1 VQTKRLA
8 TELLLLTVLGTLSMA
23 PVIAVGLLLGVAH
36 GTITFA
42 MLLVW
47 SVFLL
52 ASESVMSR
60 VARRLGLPAPRQIG
74 RRRGA

>member
-8 TELLLLTVLGTLSMA
+8 TEILLLAVLGTLSVT
-23 PVIAVGLLLGVAH
+23 PVIAVGLLLDVAH
-36 GTITFA
+36 GTITLA

-52 ASESVMSR
+52 ASESVIAR
-60 VARRLGLPAPRQIG
+60 VARRLGLPATRQIG
-74 RRRGA
+74 KRHRA